1 MSLTYAFR
9 MHVSRVE
16 ANQPPLA
23 QKKISPRSMTAV
35 NEMGGAGKPHWCR
48 KWKNCLERQSNF
60 FEKLRKHNGELGLK
74 IGKIRDNANEYMQI
88 SRISIICFTNK
99 TKVQKLTKK
108 MSKKKNGQNLRSW
121 VKQ

>member
-35 NEMGGAGKPHWCR
+35 NEVWGAWKPHWCR
-48 KWKNCLERQSNF
+48 KWKYCLERQSNF
-60 FEKLRKHNGELGLK
+60 FEKLRKHNGELGLN
-74 IGKIRDNANEYMQI
+74 IGKIRDNANEYIVTRKSMGMI
-88 SRISIICFTNK
+88 ATLWG
-99 TKVQKLTKK
+99 KVRVLQACIY
-108 MSKKKNGQNLRSW
+108 
-121 VKQ
+121 